1 MSALASIVI
10 GIGGIVHSLIG
21 IYIWMI
27 IIAAILTWIPPFSGN
42 AFVQTLIR
50 IKYKIYPFMM
60 QITEPAYALVRRLI
74 PTSFNGVDMAP
85 LVIII
90 GLQVLDIVLITL
102 INTVATSI

>member
-1 MSALASIVI
+1 MSALASIII

-27 IIAAILTWIPPFSGN
+27 IIAALLTWIPPFSGN

-60 QITEPAYALVRRLI
+60 RITEPAYRFVRNVM
-74 PTSFNGVDMAP
+74 PTSFNGIDMAP

-90 GLQVLDIVLITL
+90 GLQVLDILLITL
-102 INTVATSI
+102 INTIATSF